1 VQLSDDQEP
10 VTGFA
15 ALMDHYRG
23 IAAGMAD
30 SKHIWTT
37 TVLDDGR
44 IEWGWVSVARGVD
57 VRLMALSG
65 IEHATLDASGVEPKL
80 IEKVAWELLA
90 DADRFTRSA
99 LIAIGGDLRAHIEVT
114 SEDLVVQTVIALTAP

>member
-1 VQLSDDQEP
+1 MQLSDDQEP

-15 ALMDHYRG
+15 ALMDLYRG

-57 VRLMALSG
+57 GRLMALSG
-65 IEHATLDASGVEPKL
+65 IEHATLDAAGL
-80 IEKVAWELLA
+80 N
-90 DADRFTRSA
+90 RS
-99 LIAIGGDLRAHIEVT
+99 
-114 SEDLVVQTVIALTAP
+114 